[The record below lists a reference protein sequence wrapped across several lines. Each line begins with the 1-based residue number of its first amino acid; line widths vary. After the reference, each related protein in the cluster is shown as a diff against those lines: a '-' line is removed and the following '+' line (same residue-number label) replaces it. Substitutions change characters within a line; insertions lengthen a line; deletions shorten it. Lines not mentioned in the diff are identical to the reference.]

1 MSHPAC
7 VLFGGYGYGNVG
19 DRLALAVALRDARR
33 RFGSSV
39 AVLSHRPEATRRAF
53 PEATVIGY
61 GVRRPPWIRRRLR
74 RIQRAFEKCGLRPP
88 FHVHRYILR
97 DQARTADGDAPAW
110 MDLVRNADCLYMVG
124 GGYLTDLFDV
134 ESYLLPLEL
143 AQQESVAIETAP
155 IGIGPFR
162 RADLA
167 RRTAAALRTAKIVVR
182 DDRSLEF
189 CRRHG
194 IVAERHPDDGFR
206 VGEVLPEWPQWIAG
220 RGERQR
226 DGAAPRIAV
235 CACEQFGANA
245 PVQTARWW
253 LGALEEL
260 VRCGAEVE
268 GICFHD
274 GPDTDHK
281 YIAGLFAEAGID
293 PRRARPPRA
302 DFRESVGDL
311 LDYDAVISARFHA
324 AVVACAAGIP
334 CAVMAAGVYAATKTN
349 SIAEVHPELVFAVRP
364 ERHGPQEL
372 LERLLRAVDSPPRA
386 GGRVAV
392 MSESDVG

>member
-1 MSHPAC
+1 MSRPSC

-19 DRLALAVALRDARR
+19 DRLTLAAALRDARR

-39 AVLSHRPEATRRAF
+39 AVLSPRPEATRRAF
-53 PEATVIGY
+53 PETTVVGY
-61 GVRRPPWIRRRLR
+61 GVRRPPWIRRWLGRVR
-74 RIQRAFEKCGLRPP
+74 RTFEKRGLRSP
-88 FHVHRYILR
+88 FHVQRYVLR
-97 DQARTADGDAPAW
+97 DQARTADGGAPAW

-124 GGYLTDLFDV
+124 GGYLTDLLEV

-167 RRTAAALRTAKIVVR
+167 RRTAAALRPGRIAVR
-182 DDRSLEF
+182 DDLSLAF
-189 CRRHG
+189 CREHG
-194 IVAERHPDDGFR
+194 IAAERRPDDGFR
-206 VGEVLPEWPQWIAG
+206 VAEVLPEWPRWMAG

-226 DGAAPRIAV
+226 DGAAPRIAI
-235 CACEQFGANA
+235 CACEQFGAA
-245 PVQTARWW
+245 DPAQAESWW
-253 LGALEEL
+253 LGALEGL

-274 GPDTDHK
+274 DHEADHK

-293 PRRARPPRA
+293 PRRARPPRS
-302 DFRESVGDL
+302 DFRESVRDL
-311 LDYDAVISARFHA
+311 LEYDAVITARFHA
-324 AVVACAAGIP
+324 AVIACAAGIP
-334 CAVMAAGVYAATKTN
+334 CATGAAGVYAATKMD
-349 SIAEVHPELVFAVRP
+349 SIVEVHPELVFAARS

-372 LERLLRAVDSPPRA
+372 LQRLLRAAENPPHAAGRA
-386 GGRVAV
+386 AV
-392 MSESDVG
+392 TSECDVG